1 MFYFIIFHFRTTQ
14 IRQNGISRQQGIHYF
29 LSTTSIAI
37 FKINPAVAY
46 ALRKI
51 ACSWAVHSYKRF
63 EYCQIKTD
71 LYCSL
76 CSFNSKIH
84 VIDLSFTLVSYL
96 KKFVNFNINSLRKD
110 YFFFPM
116 KRNENHFTT
125 LRWPHLSS

>member
-1 MFYFIIFHFRTTQ
+1 MIVFYFIIFHFRTTQ

-63 EYCQIKTD
+63 DYCQIKNRFI
-71 LYCSL
+71 L
-76 CSFNSKIH
+76 FIM
-84 VIDLSFTLVSYL
+84 LVQ
-96 KKFVNFNINSLRKD
+96 
-110 YFFFPM
+110 
-116 KRNENHFTT
+116 
-125 LRWPHLSS
+125 